1 MCSNRQRVID
11 DAETVSD
18 GKSCEVDG
26 TSVCSKWEPAREGP
40 NLACEISKKSQWS
53 LNLLA
58 MLANIPINFIL
69 EISET
74 AVSWESCDC

>member
-1 MCSNRQRVID
+1 MMLRRLVMENHVKLMGLPYVR
-11 DAETVSD
+11 
-18 GKSCEVDG
+18 
-26 TSVCSKWEPAREGP
+26 SVEPAREGP